1 MDESREIDAAREL
14 FFEYADALNQEFPDD
29 ESTVHMQ
36 EKCLA
41 INEELVEFGF
51 LILAR
56 SRQTFESIALPDGS
70 MQSVIM
76 IKHDMIL
83 VKREAPIHK
92 PLAKASPVSKIFGKS
107 HVRQPPAQRA
117 DTPLSDKE
125 KWLESVLNSL
135 NTGED
140 TPDPLEGDMGTT

>member
-1 MDESREIDAAREL
+1 MDESQEVDGARKL
-14 FFEYADALNQEFPDD
+14 FFEYADLLNQHFHDD
-29 ESTVHMQ
+29 ESTTYMQ

-41 INEELVEFGF
+41 IGEELLELGF
-51 LILAR
+51 WILAR
-56 SRQTFESIALPDGS
+56 SLQLFESNKLPDGS
-70 MQSVIM
+70 MQSVITL
-76 IKHDMIL
+76 KHDMIL
-83 VKREAPIHK
+83 VKKDASAYK
-92 PLAKASPVSKIFGKS
+92 PLAKASPVSKIFGKP

-140 TPDPLEGDMGTT
+140 TPDPLEGDMGIT